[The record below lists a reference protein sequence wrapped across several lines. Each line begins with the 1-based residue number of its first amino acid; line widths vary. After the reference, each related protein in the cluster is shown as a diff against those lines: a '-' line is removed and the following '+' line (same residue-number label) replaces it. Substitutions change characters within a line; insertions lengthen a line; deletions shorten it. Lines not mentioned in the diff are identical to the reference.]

1 MKRDRILLVKK
12 PGYDRM
18 ISSYQNLL
26 KIFNELVSTMKKS
39 GINPTMQ
46 TIETLIRGEKISY
59 VPTEINQKY
68 ISEKVGDIM
77 TILHN
82 HPIELSHFL
91 YINGE
96 VILSPEYIKHA
107 EKIYCIFVDS
117 PGKFK
122 VYDAWQAFVNAK
134 EHLDEVVKA
143 TSKRSSN
150 PTEEHI
156 RLYGKNLIGV
166 AAPGNFSIGKILYD
180 GELVLNGENFEW
192 FQ

>member
-12 PGYDRM
+12 PGYDHL
-18 ISSYQNLL
+18 ISSYHNLL
-26 KIFNELVSTMKKS
+26 KIFNELVSIMKQR

-46 TIETLIRGEKISY
+46 TIESLIRGDNISY
-59 VPTEINQKY
+59 VMTEINQEY
-68 ISEKVGDIM
+68 ISEKVGEIM
-77 TILHN
+77 AILHN
-82 HPIELSHFL
+82 QPIELSHFL
-91 YINGE
+91 YVNGK

-122 VYDAWQAFVNAK
+122 VYDAWKAFVNAK
-134 EHLDEVVKA
+134 QRLDEVVKA
-143 TSKRSSN
+143 TAKRSSN

-180 GELVLNGENFEW
+180 GELVLNGENFDW